1 VPAWPLRPADSH
13 RPRSNAPRTL
23 EPSSPEQ
30 PCQPFSSD
38 GASQGYTRPPRRRS
52 SVGQSTALVKRGS
65 RVRIPPS
72 ASLGRAKSGL
82 PLLRSGLTRLQN
94 TYISDHRPCRA
105 GVKVRI
111 APPAR
116 RSALALERSR
126 VEAIC
131 VSGHEVLTLNE
142 GVAGSSP
149 AVGFALRRGCGAGA
163 SSVLLAAGSVLGALR
178 PDAVPG

>member
-1 VPAWPLRPADSH
+1 MFRDMDH
-13 RPRSNAPRTL
+13 
-23 EPSSPEQ
+23 
-30 PCQPFSSD
+30 
-38 GASQGYTRPPRRRS
+38 GA
-52 SVGQSTALVKRGS
+52 
-65 RVRIPPS
+65 IIDE
-72 ASLGRAKSGL
+72 GL
-82 PLLRSGLTRLQN
+82 PDLDRRWRPTVERLLEVIL
-94 TYISDHRPCRA
+94 A
-105 GVKVRI
+105 G
-111 APPAR
+111 
-116 RSALALERSR
+116 ALALERSR